1 MKQATLGAFKLKE
14 DKGDGITTGTL
25 FAKRNKEP
33 EKPSTPLTGKLSML
47 VNAKALNIFNKG
59 VAQKVS
65 IVIHCLVLQER
76 QQSEQHLN

>member
-47 VNAKALNIFNKG
+47 VNAKALNIFNKSYLAC
-59 VAQKVS
+59 V
-65 IVIHCLVLQER
+65 CLKPVTACVPL
-76 QQSEQHLN
+76 HI